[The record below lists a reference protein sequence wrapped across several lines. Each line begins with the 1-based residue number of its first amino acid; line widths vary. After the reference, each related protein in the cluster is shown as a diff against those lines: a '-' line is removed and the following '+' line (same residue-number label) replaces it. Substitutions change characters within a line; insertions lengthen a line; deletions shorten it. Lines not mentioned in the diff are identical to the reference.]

1 MAAQSSQSRSLK
13 SFAARACRGRP
24 QILSPAAHEDNPVL
38 FGIILPKNENVADRF
53 ESMSILV
60 AVVEAGSFSAAAR
73 QLKIPLATV
82 SRKVAD
88 LESHL
93 KTRLLHRS
101 TRRLSLTEAGQSY
114 VAACRRILEEVGEAE
129 RAASG
134 EYAAP
139 KGELVITAPIVF
151 GRLHVLPV
159 VADFLKTYPDIDVRM
174 VLTDSVVS
182 LLEEHVDV
190 ALRIGELPDSS
201 FIAARIG
208 TVRRVVCASPAYFA
222 EHGTPTNP
230 LELAAH
236 ACITFEQMTSRQV
249 WSFMSGKSEIA
260 VPVRSRLAV
269 STAEAAIDA
278 AVAGVGITRVVSYQ
292 MASALRA
299 GALKIVL
306 APFEPAPWPISL
318 VHTGQGILPL
328 KLRAFLDFAAPR
340 LKARLVEVGV

>member
-1 MAAQSSQSRSLK
+1 M
-13 SFAARACRGRP
+13 
-24 QILSPAAHEDNPVL
+24 
-38 FGIILPKNENVADRF
+38 ADRF

-73 QLKIPLATV
+73 QLKMPLATV
-82 SRKVAD
+82 SRKVAE

-93 KTRLLHRS
+93 RARLLHRS
-101 TRRLSLTEAGQSY
+101 TRQLSLTEAGQSY
-114 VAACRRILEEVGEAE
+114 VAACRRILEEVVEAE

-139 KGELVITAPIVF
+139 KGELVITAPVVF

-159 VADFLKTYPDIDVRM
+159 VADFLKTYPEIDVRM
-174 VLTDSVVS
+174 VLTDRVVP
-182 LLEEHVDV
+182 LLEEHIDV
-190 ALRIGELPDSS
+190 ALRIAELADSN
-201 FIAARIG
+201 FVAAPIG

-222 EHGTPTNP
+222 EHGTPTTP
-230 LELAAH
+230 LQLATH

-269 STAEAAIDA
+269 STAEAAVDA

-292 MASALRA
+292 MADALRA

-306 APFEPAPWPISL
+306 ASFEPAPWPVSL
-318 VHTGQGILPL
+318 VHTGQAILPL
-328 KLRAFLDFAAPR
+328 KLRAFLDFSTPR
-340 LKARLVEVGV
+340 LKARMVDVGV

>member
-1 MAAQSSQSRSLK
+1 MT
-13 SFAARACRGRP
+13 
-24 QILSPAAHEDNPVL
+24 
-38 FGIILPKNENVADRF
+38 DRL

-60 AVVEAGSFSAAAR
+60 AVVNAGSFSAAAR
-73 QLKIPLATV
+73 QLKMPLATV

-88 LESHL
+88 LEAHL

-101 TRRLSLTEAGQSY
+101 TRQLALTEAGQSY

-151 GRLHVLPV
+151 GRLHVLPMV
-159 VADFLKTYPDIDVRM
+159 TQFIQTYPDIDVRM
-174 VLTDSVVS
+174 VLTDRVVH
-182 LLEEHVDV
+182 LLEEHIDI

-208 TVRRVVCASPAYFA
+208 SVRQVACASPAYLA
-222 EHGTPTNP
+222 QHGTPASP
-230 LELAAH
+230 LELVSH
-236 ACITFEQMTSRQV
+236 ACITFEQMASRQI
-249 WSFMSGKSEIA
+249 WRFMPGKNEIA
-260 VPVRSRLAV
+260 VPIRSRLAV
-269 STAEAAIDA
+269 NTAEAAVDA

-318 VHTGQGILPL
+318 VHSGQGILPL

-340 LKARLVEVGV
+340 LKARLAAAGI

>member
-1 MAAQSSQSRSLK
+1 M
-13 SFAARACRGRP
+13 
-24 QILSPAAHEDNPVL
+24 
-38 FGIILPKNENVADRF
+38 ADRF

-73 QLKIPLATV
+73 QLRMPLATV
-82 SRKVAD
+82 SRKVGE
-88 LESHL
+88 LEAHL
-93 KTRLLHRS
+93 NTRLLHRS
-101 TRRLSLTEAGQSY
+101 TRQLSLTETGHAY

-151 GRLHVLPV
+151 GRLHLLPV

-174 VLTDSVVS
+174 VLTDRVVA
-182 LLEEHVDV
+182 LLDEHVDI
-190 ALRIGELPDSS
+190 ALRIADLPDSN
-201 FIAARIG
+201 FIAMPIG

-222 EHGTPTNP
+222 AHGTPARP
-230 LELAAH
+230 QDLAEH

-249 WSFMSGKSEIA
+249 WHFTAGKVAKGVKGAKAGKAEIA

-269 STAEAAIDA
+269 STAEAAVDA

-292 MASALRA
+292 MAGALRA
-299 GALKIVL
+299 GALQIVL
-306 APFEPAPWPISL
+306 EAFEPPPWPISL
-318 VHTGQGILPL
+318 VHTGQGLLPL

-340 LKARLVEVGV
+340 LRARVAAIAV

>member
-1 MAAQSSQSRSLK
+1 
-13 SFAARACRGRP
+13 
-24 QILSPAAHEDNPVL
+24 
-38 FGIILPKNENVADRF
+38 
-53 ESMSILV
+53 MSILV

-82 SRKVAD
+82 SRKVGD

-101 TRRLSLTEAGQSY
+101 TRQLALTESGQSY

-139 KGELVITAPIVF
+139 KGELVLTAPIVF

-159 VADFLKTYPDIDVRM
+159 VTDFLKTYPDIDVRM
-174 VLTDSVVS
+174 VLTDRVVH
-182 LLEEHVDV
+182 LLEDHVDV
-190 ALRIGELPDSS
+190 AVRISELPDSS

-208 TVRRVVCASPAYFA
+208 TVRRVVCASPGYLA
-222 EHGTPTNP
+222 EHGTPTSP
-230 LELAAH
+230 SELAAH
-236 ACITFEQMTSRQV
+236 TCITHEQVTSRQV
-249 WSFMSGKSEIA
+249 WTFMAGKSEIA
-260 VPVRSRLAV
+260 VPIRSRLAV

-278 AVAGVGITRVVSYQ
+278 AVAGVGLTRVLSYQ
-292 MASALRA
+292 MANAMRA
-299 GALKIVL
+299 GGLKIVL
-306 APFEPAPWPISL
+306 DAFESAPLPISL
-318 VHTGQGILPL
+318 VHPGQGILPL

-340 LKARLVEVGV
+340 LRARLVELGV

>member
-1 MAAQSSQSRSLK
+1 M
-13 SFAARACRGRP
+13 
-24 QILSPAAHEDNPVL
+24 
-38 FGIILPKNENVADRF
+38 ADRF

-73 QLKIPLATV
+73 QLRMPLATV
-82 SRKVAD
+82 SRKVGE
-88 LESHL
+88 LEAHL
-93 KTRLLHRS
+93 NTRLLHRS
-101 TRRLSLTEAGQSY
+101 TRQLSLTETGHAY

-151 GRLHVLPV
+151 GRLHLLPV

-174 VLTDSVVS
+174 VLTDRVVA
-182 LLEEHVDV
+182 LLDEHVDI
-190 ALRIGELPDSS
+190 ALRIADLPDSN
-201 FIAARIG
+201 FIAMPIG

-222 EHGTPTNP
+222 AHGTPARP
-230 LELAAH
+230 QDLAEH

-249 WSFMSGKSEIA
+249 WHFTAGKVAKGAKAGKAGKAEIA

-269 STAEAAIDA
+269 STAEAAVDA

-292 MASALRA
+292 MAGALRA
-299 GALKIVL
+299 GALQIVL
-306 APFEPAPWPISL
+306 EAFEPPPWPISL
-318 VHTGQGILPL
+318 VHTGQGLLPL

-340 LKARLVEVGV
+340 LRARVAAIAV

>member
-1 MAAQSSQSRSLK
+1 
-13 SFAARACRGRP
+13 
-24 QILSPAAHEDNPVL
+24 
-38 FGIILPKNENVADRF
+38 
-53 ESMSILV
+53 MSILV

-82 SRKVAD
+82 SRKVGE

-93 KTRLLHRS
+93 TTRLLHRS
-101 TRRLSLTEAGQSY
+101 TRQLSLTEAGQTY

-151 GRLHVLPV
+151 GRLYVVPV
-159 VADFLKTYPDIDVRM
+159 VVDFLKTYPDIDVRM
-174 VLTDSVVS
+174 VLTDRVVH
-182 LLEEHVDV
+182 LLEEQVDV
-190 ALRIGELPDSS
+190 AVRIADLPDSS
-201 FIAARIG
+201 CIASRIG
-208 TVRRVVCASPAYFA
+208 TTRRVVCASPAYFG
-222 EHGTPTNP
+222 EHGMPGTP

-236 ACITFEQMTSRQV
+236 ACITLEQITSRQV
-249 WSFMSGKSEIA
+249 WTFMSGKSEVE

-278 AVAGVGITRVVSYQ
+278 AAAGLGLTRVLSYQ
-292 MASALRA
+292 MADAVRA

-306 APFEPAPWPISL
+306 EDFEPAPWPISL
-318 VHTGQGILPL
+318 VHSGQGILPL
-328 KLRAFLDFAAPR
+328 KLRAFLDFAGPR
-340 LKARLVEVGV
+340 LRARLMEAGI

>member
-1 MAAQSSQSRSLK
+1 M
-13 SFAARACRGRP
+13 
-24 QILSPAAHEDNPVL
+24 
-38 FGIILPKNENVADRF
+38 GIILPKFKNMADRL

-73 QLKIPLATV
+73 RLKIPLATV
-82 SRKVAD
+82 SRKVGD
-88 LESHL
+88 LEAHL
-93 KTRLLHRS
+93 HTRLLHRS
-101 TRRLSLTEAGQSY
+101 TRQLALTEAGQSY

-129 RAASG
+129 RAAAG

-139 KGELVITAPIVF
+139 KGELVLTAPIVF

-174 VLTDSVVS
+174 VLTDRVVP
-182 LLEEHVDV
+182 LLDEHVDV
-190 ALRIGELPDSS
+190 ALRIADLPDSTLV
-201 FIAARIG
+201 AARLG
-208 TVRRVVCASPAYFA
+208 AVRRVVCASPAYFA
-222 EHGTPTNP
+222 EHGMPSTPQ
-230 LELAAH
+230 ELSAH

-249 WSFMSGKSEIA
+249 WQFASGKAEIA

-269 STAEAAIDA
+269 STAEAAVDA

-292 MASALRA
+292 MAGALRA
-299 GALKIVL
+299 GALQIALV
-306 APFEPAPWPISL
+306 PFEPAPWPISL

-340 LKARLVEVGV
+340 LKARVAQVAV

>member
-1 MAAQSSQSRSLK
+1 MT
-13 SFAARACRGRP
+13 
-24 QILSPAAHEDNPVL
+24 
-38 FGIILPKNENVADRF
+38 DRF
-53 ESMSILV
+53 ESMAILV

-73 QLKIPLATV
+73 QLKMPLATV

-101 TRRLSLTEAGQSY
+101 TRQLSLTEAGQSY

-134 EYAAP
+134 EYATP
-139 KGELVITAPIVF
+139 KGELVLTAPIVF

-174 VLTDSVVS
+174 VLTDRVVP
-182 LLEEHVDV
+182 LLEAHVDV
-190 ALRIGELPDSS
+190 ALRIAELPDSS
-201 FIAARIG
+201 LIAARIG

-222 EHGTPTNP
+222 EHGTPTSP
-230 LELAAH
+230 QELAAH
-236 ACITFEQMTSRQV
+236 ACITFEQMTSRHV
-249 WSFMSGKSEIA
+249 WSFMSGKSEVT

-269 STAEAAIDA
+269 TTAEAAVDA

-306 APFEPAPWPISL
+306 EPFEPAPWPISL

-328 KLRAFLDFAAPR
+328 KLRAFLDFARPR
-340 LKARLVEVGV
+340 LKARLAEAGA

>member
-1 MAAQSSQSRSLK
+1 MT
-13 SFAARACRGRP
+13 
-24 QILSPAAHEDNPVL
+24 
-38 FGIILPKNENVADRF
+38 DRL

-60 AVVEAGSFSAAAR
+60 AVVNAGSFSAAAR
-73 QLKIPLATV
+73 QLKMPLATV

-88 LESHL
+88 LEAHL

-101 TRRLSLTEAGQSY
+101 TRQLALTEAGQSY

-151 GRLHVLPV
+151 GRLHVLPMV
-159 VADFLKTYPDIDVRM
+159 TQFIQTYPDIDVRM
-174 VLTDSVVS
+174 VLTDRVVH
-182 LLEEHVDV
+182 LLEEHIDI

-208 TVRRVVCASPAYFA
+208 SVRQVACASPAYLA
-222 EHGTPTNP
+222 QHGTPASP
-230 LELAAH
+230 LELVSH
-236 ACITFEQMTSRQV
+236 ACITFEQMASRQI
-249 WSFMSGKSEIA
+249 WRFMPGKNEIA

-269 STAEAAIDA
+269 NTAEAAVDA

-318 VHTGQGILPL
+318 VHSGQGILPL

-340 LKARLVEVGV
+340 LKARLAAAGI

>member
-1 MAAQSSQSRSLK
+1 M
-13 SFAARACRGRP
+13 
-24 QILSPAAHEDNPVL
+24 V
-38 FGIILPKNENVADRF
+38 DRF

-82 SRKVAD
+82 SRKVGD

-101 TRRLSLTEAGQSY
+101 TRQLSLTEAGQSY
-114 VAACRRILEEVGEAE
+114 VAACRRIIEEVGEAE

-151 GRLHVLPV
+151 GRLHLLPV
-159 VADFLKTYPDIDVRM
+159 VADFLKAYPHIDVRM
-174 VLTDSVVS
+174 MLTDRVVP
-182 LLEEHVDV
+182 LLEEQVDV
-190 ALRIGELPDSS
+190 ALRIGELPDSN
-201 FIAARIG
+201 FVAARIG

-222 EHGTPTNP
+222 EHGTPTTP
-230 LELAAH
+230 LELASH

-249 WSFMSGKSEIA
+249 WSFTSGKSEIT
-260 VPVRSRLAV
+260 VPVHSRLAV
-269 STAEAAIDA
+269 SMAEAAIDA

-306 APFEPAPWPISL
+306 APFEPAPWPVSL

-340 LKARLVEVGV
+340 LQARVLEVRV

>member
-1 MAAQSSQSRSLK
+1 MLSSSIYK
-13 SFAARACRGRP
+13 
-24 QILSPAAHEDNPVL
+24 DNPL
-38 FGIILPKNENVADRF
+38 LLGIILPKNENMVDRI

-88 LESHL
+88 LESYL
-93 KTRLLHRS
+93 KTQLLHRS
-101 TRRLSLTEAGQSY
+101 TRQLSLTETGQSY
-114 VAACRRILEEVGEAE
+114 VAACRRILDEVGEAE

-151 GRLHVLPV
+151 GRLQVLPV
-159 VADFLKTYPDIDVRM
+159 IAAFLKTYPDIDVRM
-174 VLTDSVVS
+174 VLTDRVVP

-222 EHGTPTNP
+222 EHGTPTSP
-230 LELAAH
+230 RELAAH
-236 ACITFEQMTSRQV
+236 ACITFEQMTSRQI

-328 KLRAFLDFAAPR
+328 KLRAFLDFAVPR
-340 LKARLVEVGV
+340 LKVGMVEVEV

>member
-1 MAAQSSQSRSLK
+1 M
-13 SFAARACRGRP
+13 
-24 QILSPAAHEDNPVL
+24 
-38 FGIILPKNENVADRF
+38 ADRF

-73 QLKIPLATV
+73 QLRMPLATV
-82 SRKVAD
+82 SRKVGE
-88 LESHL
+88 LEAHL
-93 KTRLLHRS
+93 NTRLLHRS
-101 TRRLSLTEAGQSY
+101 TRQLSLTETGHAY

-151 GRLHVLPV
+151 GRLHLLPV

-174 VLTDSVVS
+174 VLTDRVVA
-182 LLEEHVDV
+182 LLDEHVDI
-190 ALRIGELPDSS
+190 ALRIADLPDSN
-201 FIAARIG
+201 FIAVPIG
-208 TVRRVVCASPAYFA
+208 SVRRVVCASPAYFA
-222 EHGTPTNP
+222 AHGLPTRP
-230 LELAAH
+230 QDLATH

-249 WSFMSGKSEIA
+249 WHFTAGNAGKAGKAEIA

-269 STAEAAIDA
+269 STAEAAVDA

-299 GALKIVL
+299 GALQIVL
-306 APFEPAPWPISL
+306 DAFEPPPWPISL
-318 VHTGQGILPL
+318 VHTGQGLLPL
-328 KLRAFLDFAAPR
+328 KLRAFLDFATPR
-340 LKARLVEVGV
+340 LRARVAAVGV

>member
-1 MAAQSSQSRSLK
+1 MT
-13 SFAARACRGRP
+13 
-24 QILSPAAHEDNPVL
+24 
-38 FGIILPKNENVADRF
+38 DRL

-60 AVVEAGSFSAAAR
+60 AVVNAGSFSAAAR
-73 QLKIPLATV
+73 QLKMPLATV

-88 LESHL
+88 LETHL

-101 TRRLSLTEAGQSY
+101 TRQLALTEAGQSY

-151 GRLHVLPV
+151 GRLHVLPIV
-159 VADFLKTYPDIDVRM
+159 TQFIQTYPDIDVRM
-174 VLTDSVVS
+174 VLTDRVVH
-182 LLEEHVDV
+182 LLEEHIDI

-208 TVRRVVCASPAYFA
+208 SVRQVVCASPAYLA
-222 EHGTPTNP
+222 ERGTPASP
-230 LELAAH
+230 LELVSH
-236 ACITFEQMTSRQV
+236 ACITFEQMASRQI
-249 WSFMSGKSEIA
+249 WRFMPGKDEIT

-269 STAEAAIDA
+269 NTAEAAVDA

-292 MASALRA
+292 IASALRA

-318 VHTGQGILPL
+318 VHSGQGILPL

-340 LKARLVEVGV
+340 LKARLAAAGI